1 MALDLD
7 ALRAL
12 RLVVRQTLTPRD
24 VMLYA
29 LGVGLGADPLDEAQ
43 LRYVYED
50 GLRALPTLAITLT
63 YPDLLAA
70 YVRAGAD
77 PARVLHG
84 EQQFQ
89 LHGPLP
95 LDAQLEG
102 ETRVLGLADKGPGR
116 GLLVYSRTEVRDLGR
131 SRPVATL
138 TSSSFLLDEGGAGG
152 DRIAAPII
160 ELPPLPARAPDEVC
174 ELATLPQAALIYRL
188 SGDWN
193 PLHALPAVAR
203 AAGHPRPLLH
213 GRCSFGVAGH
223 AILRTIGYE
232 AKRLTGMATRFTAP
246 VYPGETLRTEVW
258 RGGDGAAGGVQ
269 FRTRVVERDAVA
281 LDRGVATLA
290 C

>member
-1 MALDLD
+1 MAIDLD

-12 RLVVRQTLTPRD
+12 QLVARQTLTPRD

-50 GLRALPTLAITLT
+50 GLQALPTLAITLT
-63 YPDLLAA
+63 YPELLAA
-70 YVRAGAD
+70 YVRAGAH

-84 EQQFQ
+84 EQQFR

-95 LDAQLEG
+95 VHAELEG
-102 ETRVLGLADKGPGR
+102 ETRVLALADKGPGR
-116 GLLVYSRTEVRDLGR
+116 GLLVYNRTEVRDVGR
-131 SRPVATL
+131 GRPVATL

-152 DRIAAPII
+152 DDIPSPVIA
-160 ELPPLPARAPDEVC
+160 LPPLPARAPDQLC

-203 AAGHPRPLLH
+203 AAGHPRPILH
-213 GRCSFGVAGH
+213 GRCSYGVAGH
-223 AILRTIGYE
+223 AILRAIGYQT
-232 AKRLTGMATRFTAP
+232 ARLAGMAARFTAP

-258 RGGDGAAGGVQ
+258 LGDGGDGGAVR
-269 FRTRVVERDAVA
+269 FRTRVAGRDVVA
-281 LDRGVATLA
+281 LDRGVAMLA
-290 C
+290 

>member
-1 MALDLD
+1 VALDLD

-12 RLVVRQTLTPRD
+12 RLVARQTLTPRD

-50 GLRALPTLAITLT
+50 GLQALPTLAITLT
-63 YPDLLAA
+63 YPPLLAA
-70 YVRAGAD
+70 YVKAGAD

-84 EQQFQ
+84 EQQFR

-95 LDAQLEG
+95 LQAELEG
-102 ETRVLGLADKGPGR
+102 ETRVLGLVDKGPGR
-116 GLLVYSRTEVRDLGR
+116 GLLVYNRTEVRDLGR
-131 SRPVATL
+131 GRPVATL
-138 TSSSFLLDEGGAGG
+138 SSSSLLLDEGGAGG

-193 PLHALPAVAR
+193 PLHVLPALAR

-223 AILRTIGYE
+223 AVLRTVCGGD
-232 AKRLTGMATRFTAP
+232 AARLTGMAARFTAP

-258 RGGDGAAGGVQ
+258 RTGAGGAQ
-269 FRTRVVERDAVA
+269 FRTRVAARGAVV

-290 C
+290 PA